1 MPGEPCSAHEGL
13 HVYVLHHDVQTGPLS
28 LLLAWLLGHTVRD
41 GFVLAAV
48 VTAALGLVCVR
59 LYESTAPVARRRT
72 EAELVV
78 LAGGCL
84 AMFTWAKLGGYGHLD
99 DAITLTGAVVALHQ
113 LRAQRPIRAGV
124 AIGIGI
130 AAKPWGI
137 IFLPL
142 LLASRRRDWR
152 APLIAG
158 VIAAVAWL
166 PFIIGAPDSL
176 KAMRPTVNVAPDSVL
191 ALVGVTNASMPDW
204 MRVAQLV
211 ACIGVAAALALRCR
225 PESVIAASIAVR
237 LATDPATW
245 SYYTPGLVI
254 GVLVWDVLERRRFPW
269 ATLIAVVGLAPTW
282 LVPSDTARAI
292 MRLALTVAVVVWSF
306 APATRRARGRARP
319 RSGRL
324 THELHAHAGVV
335 PVGVGG
341 QAAHRPAGGSTGRPH
356 QRAGL
361 HQMQLP
367 GTWAEGGAGSRP
379 RHRGACRGAGAS
391 ARARLLDDTVTWSTA
406 RHR

>member
-1 MPGEPCSAHEGL
+1 MRSDQPLERVARWRYVVIAAVSLSAGVVSGGRGDWDEFVDAGRAMLGTSGL
-13 HVYVLHHDVQTGPLS
+13 HVYVVHHEVQTGPLS
-28 LLLAWLLGHTVRD
+28 LLLAWLLGHTARD

-48 VTAALGLVCVR
+48 VSAVLGLVCVR
-59 LYESTAPVARRRT
+59 LCELSAGASRRGPET
-72 EAELVV
+72 ELVV

-166 PFIIGAPDSL
+166 PFIVGAPDSL

-191 ALVGVTNASMPDW
+191 ALFGVTNDSLPGW
-204 MRVAQLV
+204 MRAAQLV
-211 ACIGVAAALALRCR
+211 AGIAVAAALSLRCR
-225 PESVIAASIAVR
+225 PESVIAAAIAVR

-245 SYYTPGLVI
+245 SYYTPALVI
-254 GVLVWDVLERRRFPW
+254 GVFVWDVLDRRRFAW
-269 ATLIAVVGLAPTW
+269 ATLITVVGLAPTW

-292 MRLALTVAVVVWSF
+292 MRLVVTLAVVVWSF
-306 APATRRARGRARP
+306 VRPPDVLAGDLSPAAN
-319 RSGRL
+319 L
-324 THELHAHAGVV
+324 
-335 PVGVGG
+335 
-341 QAAHRPAGGSTGRPH
+341 
-356 QRAGL
+356 
-361 HQMQLP
+361 
-367 GTWAEGGAGSRP
+367 
-379 RHRGACRGAGAS
+379 
-391 ARARLLDDTVTWSTA
+391 
-406 RHR
+406 

>member
-1 MPGEPCSAHEGL
+1 MALLSFATGVVSGGRGDWDAFVDAGRAIVGSAGL

-28 LLLAWLLGHTVRD
+28 LLLAWLLGHTPRN

-59 LYESTAPVARRRT
+59 LYELTARVVGHRT
-72 EAELVV
+72 DSDLLV

-84 AMFTWAKLGGYGHLD
+84 AVFTWAKLGGYGHLD

-113 LRAQRPIRAGV
+113 LRAERPIRAGL

-142 LLASRRRDWR
+142 VLATRPRDWR

-158 VIAAVAWL
+158 AIAATAWL
-166 PFIIGAPDSL
+166 PFLIGAPESL

-191 ALVGVTNASMPDW
+191 ALFGMTNASMPDW
-204 MRVAQLV
+204 MRVAQLI
-211 ACIGVAAALALRCR
+211 ACLSVAAALAFRCR
-225 PESVIAASIAVR
+225 PESVLAAAIAVR

-282 LVPSDTARAI
+282 LVPSDTARAT
-292 MRLALTVAVVVWSF
+292 MRLAVTVAVVVWAF
-306 APATRRARGRARP
+306 LRP
-319 RSGRL
+319 REG
-324 THELHAHAGVV
+324 
-335 PVGVGG
+335 
-341 QAAHRPAGGSTGRPH
+341 PAGELNP
-356 QRAGL
+356 
-361 HQMQLP
+361 
-367 GTWAEGGAGSRP
+367 GGA
-379 RHRGACRGAGAS
+379 
-391 ARARLLDDTVTWSTA
+391 V
-406 RHR
+406 